1 MNKYESELALKAET
15 QESTVLVS
23 LVTEQKAKHVE
34 GKMKTEG
41 PFNIKMEYNEF
52 KIKEVDLVNDVN
64 DGTTDLVS
72 LGILKNEVNVF
83 KKERTEDSSEV
94 ENIQL

>member
-23 LVTEQKAKHVE
+23 LVTEQKAKHVK

-41 PFNIKMEYNEF
+41 PFNIKMEYTEC
-52 KIKEVDLVNDVN
+52 KIEEVDLCH
-64 DGTTDLVS
+64 L
-72 LGILKNEVNVF
+72 
-83 KKERTEDSSEV
+83 
-94 ENIQL
+94 